1 MDQDPEAIKRDMDET
16 RARMGET
23 VEALAYKTDV
33 PARAKD
39 AVNDR
44 VEGIKGAIS
53 GVVDSAKGALGGAT
67 ASAQAATAKTADAVG
82 SVQSSATD
90 AVTQARARLP
100 SGVAATERFNGVRS
114 LAERNPLGLGIGAI
128 AAGFLIG
135 LVLPVSDIERDQ
147 VGPLG
152 EQMVGGA
159 KAAADEAIEHG
170 KATITQALG
179 DALQGK
185 ATPTS

>member
-1 MDQDPEAIKRDMDET
+1 MDQDPEAIKRDIDET

-44 VEGIKGAIS
+44 VEGIRGAIA

-67 ASAQAATAKTADAVG
+67 ASAHAATADAVA

-90 AVTQARARLP
+90 AVTQARAILP
-100 SGVAATERFNGVRS
+100 SGAGTTERFNGVRS

-135 LVLPVSDIERDQ
+135 LLLPVSDIERDQ

-152 EQMVGGA
+152 EQMAGGA

-170 KATITQALG
+170 KATITQAVG
-179 DALQGK
+179 DVLQGK
-185 ATPTS
+185 VTPTS